1 MPKAG
6 LAALQRRLRALGSR
20 EKAAG
25 LSRFFKTGPGHY
37 GEGDRFLGLTVP
49 QLRSVAKDLK
59 DLPLPEVA
67 GLLASPWHEERLLGA
82 ILLALRGQRADK
94 AGDKAELGR
103 LARFYWRHRRGINN
117 WDLVDAS
124 AEHVLGPYYLGRDP
138 APLFKMARSKRVWDR
153 RYAVLTTFH
162 FIRQGEFRTTL
173 RLAEQLMEDT
183 HDLIHKACGW
193 MLREVG
199 KREPK
204 VLRAFLDENAASMP
218 RTMLRYALE
227 KLAPRERQH
236 YMKMTSPDA

>member
-1 MPKAG
+1 VPRTDLG
-6 LAALQRRLRALGSR
+6 ALQRQVRALANPDKVAVLR
-20 EKAAG
+20 
-25 LSRFFKTGPGHY
+25 RFFKTGPGQY
-37 GEGDRFLGLTVP
+37 GEGDRFLGLTLP
-49 QLRSVAKDLK
+49 QLRGLARDVEDL
-59 DLPLPEVA
+59 DLPSVA

-82 ILLALRGQRADK
+82 ILLAGRGRRADE
-94 AGDKAELGR
+94 AGDKAELER
-103 LARFYWRHRRGINN
+103 LARFYWRHRAGINN

-124 AEHVLGPYYLGRDP
+124 AEHVLGPYYFGRDP

-153 RYAVLTTFH
+153 RKAVLTTFH
-162 FIRQGEFRTTL
+162 FIRRGEFRTTL

-204 VLRAFLDENAASMP
+204 VLRAFLDANAASMP

-227 KLAPRERQH
+227 KLAPRERRY
-236 YMKMTSPDA
+236 YMKKSPDA